1 MITTPAIWGLLAEF
15 DSPEAILAAARRV
28 RLAGYGHFDAHTPYP
43 VDGLATELGMRRS
56 RIGSVVLIGGI
67 VGAAVGFWMQ
77 FYSMAIDYPLNV
89 GGKPLNS
96 WPGFIPITF
105 EVLILVAALSAF
117 LGMLFLNGL
126 PQPHHPLFGV
136 PQFSRA
142 SQDRFFISIEAA
154 DPLFD
159 LEETTR
165 LLVSLQPLGGVI
177 VVPETEPT
185 SEELEEEE
193 AVGVQPA
200 KEAVVIHS

>member
-1 MITTPAIWGLLAEF
+1 MITTPAMWGLLAEF

-28 RLAGYGHFDAHTPYP
+28 KSAGYRRFDAHTPYP
-43 VDGLATELGMRRS
+43 VDGLPAELGMRRS
-56 RIGSVVLIGGI
+56 RIGSIVLIGGL

-96 WPGFIPITF
+96 WPAFIPITF
-105 EVLILVAALSAF
+105 EVLILIAALSAF

-136 PQFSRA
+136 PRFSRA
-142 SQDRFFISIEAA
+142 SQDRFFLSIEAA

-159 LEETTR
+159 LEATR
-165 LLVSLQPLGGVI
+165 GLLEALQPIGGVI
-177 VVPETEPT
+177 LVPETEPT
-185 SEELEEEE
+185 SEELEKEETGVGAKTE
-193 AVGVQPA
+193 EPVAV
-200 KEAVVIHS
+200 

>member
-1 MITTPAIWGLLAEF
+1 MNVTPAIWGLLAEF
-15 DSPEAILAAARRV
+15 DSPEAILAAARKV
-28 RLAGYGHFDAHTPYP
+28 RLAGYRRFDAHTPYP
-43 VDGLATELGMRRS
+43 VDGLPAELGMRRS
-56 RIGSVVLIGGI
+56 RIGSIVLIGGI

-89 GGKPLNS
+89 GGRPLNS
-96 WPGFIPITF
+96 WPAFIPITF

-136 PQFSRA
+136 PRFSRA

-154 DPLFD
+154 DPLFA
-159 LEETTR
+159 LEETRR
-165 LLVSLQPLGGVI
+165 LLETLQPMGGVL

-185 SEELEEEE
+185 SEELEKGEPVEVE
-193 AVGVQPA
+193 SAKQPVA
-200 KEAVVIHS
+200 IHS